1 MYKDY
6 KDCFGNEIWLR
17 QDHPKCTLWLGFKQ
31 YHEFVIHISCKTK
44 KYATELLKSIEGA
57 SYIDGDET
65 WVQLEDLTHYSYLRS
80 NKCQISNDCQSQ
92 ARFLGQNSS

>member
-1 MYKDY
+1 MK
-6 KDCFGNEIWLR
+6 
-17 QDHPKCTLWLGFKQ
+17 
-31 YHEFVIHISCKTK
+31 
-44 KYATELLKSIEGA
+44 AIEGA

-92 ARFLGQNSS
+92 ARFLGQNSSWTDERENIYRQRICRVYQKEISLIKDRQWKR

>member
-17 QDHPKCTLWLGFKQ
+17 QDHTKCTIWLGFKQ
-31 YHEFVIHISCKTK
+31 YHEFVIHISCKTQ
-44 KYATELLKSIEGA
+44 KYATELLKAIEGA